1 MQKLD
6 TDKIY
11 ETSDLYLAAYLKTR
25 GLRLW
30 AVDRSD
36 PGRVVFCMTPR
47 PDPQDVSDYIES
59 RATVNVSEFGR
70 ALKKLKYRIY
80 SD

>member
-1 MQKLD
+1 MQRKD
-6 TDKIY
+6 TDRIY

-36 PGRVVFCMTPR
+36 PGRVVFCLTPR
-47 PDPQDVSDYIES
+47 PDPADIVAYSEN
-59 RATVNVSEFGR
+59 RAIGNVVEIARG
-70 ALKKLKYRIY
+70 
-80 SD
+80 